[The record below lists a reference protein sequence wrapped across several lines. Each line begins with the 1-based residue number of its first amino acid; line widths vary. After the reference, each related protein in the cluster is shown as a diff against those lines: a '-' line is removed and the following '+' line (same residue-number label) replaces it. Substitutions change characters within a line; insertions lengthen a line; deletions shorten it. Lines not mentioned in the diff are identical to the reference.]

1 MSETKVSPRPW
12 RVDPDYLADIQTA
25 DGKDIGTVWS
35 DKAIG
40 MNLTL
45 RGPMAATSHA
55 EAYANA
61 AFIVRAVNNH
71 ERLVD
76 CCERALAAWTGAGP
90 GIVLDDLRAALAAA
104 KADEQGGEGER

>member
-1 MSETKVSPRPW
+1 MPPHGW
-12 RVDPDYLADIQTA
+12 LLPTA

-40 MNLTL
+40 MTLTL

-71 ERLVD
+71 ERLVEALEEIIANPPCSDPD
-76 CCERALAAWTGAGP
+76 CCARARANTIATDKA
-90 GIVLDDLRAALAAA
+90 RAALEAA
-104 KADEQGGEGER
+104 KEGA